1 MTGTTPREGWLNRTL
16 AATPTAVMALAAI
29 MVGYGLGPAGVGTT
43 NPLFYAM
50 VAGFYGGVALIIA
63 TPLAW
68 GFHALAEARHGTVQ
82 ATRLAMGEPRNTVI
96 KRAALRGA
104 RNGALA
110 AGIGLPLGV
119 ATNLIIYADYADA
132 LGATPPWL
140 WVSGLLVAALVVTGT
155 MSTIHALL
163 AARRTRGEPVGA
175 MTAASVGEQEP
186 PASGKQRARTVWW
199 FLAAISAV
207 LPLWHRV
214 SPLPDNGHSP
224 WIIVKNVSI
233 AVLVVALL
241 AIGTQVAAWLSRLG
255 RRVGVALL
263 RRGSS
268 ARAARTLAAD
278 SLARDSQHTR
288 RAASLTAVLLGL
300 AAFAMTWTAAD
311 TARATLHGSLSGPV
325 AVTAYDATPR
335 SNFDRQSNPALGPE
349 GYAPEV
355 LAATYVASLSANDRL
370 IVVPFALL
378 RDTPY
383 TYELIDEFGGG
394 SGTNVEQESLLVID
408 PSAADAVAPDLL
420 ARLGVEGSTYVTGW
434 GNLSQAVASGSPRDF
449 ARVELGLQSI
459 WLGDG
464 HAVVSTE
471 AVAGALGDPPVNGI
485 LVFPAATGVDVVDA
499 ITQRG
504 LPPEAML
511 VELDRVQPTEPAYP
525 VWSFLGS
532 IALIIVTPFIAAVAV
547 MSSRLRLRE
556 RATVAALGATRRD
569 LRWVPAIEAGVMGF
583 TAAIGGIVV
592 GVIAA
597 LAASDPIAWMPGAS
611 LTASGLAWRAVDAL
625 AATPWAALAG
635 MAVLGAALPA
645 AVSALVTWRSANASP
660 VEQLREAVKE
670 GAV

>member
-1 MTGTTPREGWLNRTL
+1 MSDATPRDGWLTRTL
-16 AATPTAVMALAAI
+16 AATPTIVMVIPAVLMGAA
-29 MVGYGLGPAGVGTT
+29 LGPAGMVSIS
-43 NPLFYAM
+43 PVFYAM
-50 VAGFYGGVALIIA
+50 AGGFYGVVGLIFA

-68 GFHALAEARHGTVQ
+68 GFHALAQARHDTAQ
-82 ATRLAMGEPRNTVI
+82 ATRLAIGEPRSTVI
-96 KRAALRGA
+96 RQAALRGA
-104 RNGALA
+104 RRGALA
-110 AGIGLPLGV
+110 AAIGLPVGV
-119 ATNLIIYADYADA
+119 VGNLIAYADYDPV
-132 LGATPPWL
+132 LGATPAL
-140 WVSGLLVAALVVTGT
+140 WWMTGLLMAALVVTGT
-155 MSTIHALL
+155 MSAIHALY
-163 AARRTRGEPVGA
+163 ASRRTRGAATDTMADANAGESGPA
-175 MTAASVGEQEP
+175 TAG
-186 PASGKQRARTVWW
+186 GRRARTVWW
-199 FLAAISAV
+199 LLTAFAVV
-207 LPLWHRV
+207 LPVWHRV
-214 SPLPDNGHSP
+214 SPLPDNGQSP

-255 RRVGVALL
+255 RRAGVALL

-278 SLARDSQHTR
+278 SLARDSHHTR

-335 SNFDRQSNPALGPE
+335 SNFDRESNPALGPE

-355 LAATYVASLSANDRL
+355 LAETYVASLSANDRL

-434 GNLSQAVASGSPRDF
+434 GSLSQAVASGSPRDF
-449 ARVELGLQSI
+449 AGVELGLQSI

-471 AVAGALGDPPVNGI
+471 AVARALGDPPVNGI

-504 LPPEAML
+504 LPPEATL
-511 VELDRVQPTEPAYP
+511 VELDAAQPTEPAYP

-532 IALIIVTPFIAAVAV
+532 IALLITTPFIAAVAV

-556 RATVAALGATRRD
+556 RATMAALGATRRD
-569 LRWVPAIEAGVMGF
+569 LRWVPAIEASVMGF
-583 TAAIGGIVV
+583 TAAVGGIVV

-597 LAASDPIAWMPGAS
+597 LAAIDPIAWMPGAS
-611 LTASGLAWRAVDAL
+611 LTGNGLALRAIDAV
-625 AATPWAALAG
+625 AATPWASLAV
-635 MAVLGAALPA
+635 MAMLGAALPA

-660 VEQLREAVKE
+660 VEQLREAIRE
-670 GAV
+670 GAL